1 MRWLLIFVTGLALM
15 FSACGRMGTGERI
28 AVVNW
33 EKALEGHSRYLE
45 LQSRKDAYNL
55 LVDKRREQEL
65 VARTH
70 MGSLAKLQ
78 QLKMRSKQNYFSA
91 DFMARMAEKQAAG
104 QEEMKKLSNRLAD
117 EVDKELADEE
127 RKLNEKYRLEI
138 FNLRLKL
145 DTIRMMPEERSRLE
159 ARLKAVQTARDRDR
173 MALVQYKIGL
183 VNRRMEPHV
192 KAMRQKMDEYAR
204 QLQAQMMAELKK
216 DEQKDTSVLQ
226 KAPGALKEMM
236 GTVDQELDRQQQ
248 DIESLETSI
257 KKDIESV
264 IIKLAKERGYTVVFH
279 KYRTNVS
286 AEDITADVVAGL
298 KKLEVRAQA
307 AGALSKKAPG
317 TTDTDNK

>member
-1 MRWLLIFVTGLALM
+1 MRWLLILVTGLALM

-65 VARTH
+65 VARTQ

-173 MALVQYKIGL
+173 MAAARECRDDSMIVSPFKI
-183 VNRRMEPHV
+183 
-192 KAMRQKMDEYAR
+192 RQKEKRA
-204 QLQAQMMAELKK
+204 
-216 DEQKDTSVLQ
+216 S
-226 KAPGALKEMM
+226 PALGLTRFATQCNHYTEGENKS
-236 GTVDQELDRQQQ
+236 QRLFSPDRQR
-248 DIESLETSI
+248 DGKLFSDSLQI
-257 KKDIESV
+257 
-264 IIKLAKERGYTVVFH
+264 GCF
-279 KYRTNVS
+279 
-286 AEDITADVVAGL
+286 
-298 KKLEVRAQA
+298 Q
-307 AGALSKKAPG
+307 PG
-317 TTDTDNK
+317 NPVL